1 MEITKF
7 VDRLDEFRLLE
18 ERWKKGE
25 AEFIIIYGRRRIGK
39 TELIKQFMR
48 DKKGLYFLGRLESR
62 KDQLDRFSYML
73 SSFFSDPV
81 LSKSPLTSWDAI
93 FEYISGKEKHF
104 ILAFDE
110 FPYIVKT
117 SPEILSILQDYWDN
131 KLKKSKIFLIVCGSS
146 ISMMEK
152 QLFSY
157 STPLYGRRTLDIK
170 LSPIRFKDIKGF
182 LPETMKIEDMIKIYS
197 ILGGTPAYLLEFEK
211 NLDHTINKI
220 LSKQSFLFR
229 EPEFILREEV
239 VEPRYYFSILH
250 AISIGRNKVGEIITQ
265 TGLEK
270 GLVGKYLN
278 TLIDLDL
285 VRRRLPITASWK
297 SRKGLYEIKDNY
309 FNFWFRFI
317 YPNLEYIETNPEYI
331 HGLIKKELN
340 AFIGRVFE
348 EICREFLVES
358 KPHAK
363 IGGWWHRDNEI
374 DIVVLDEN
382 KREASF
388 FECKWSNLSY
398 SQSLKILNTLI
409 EKSRDLQW
417 YNDSRIENYGLFGK
431 KIEDKDRLRDKGF
444 QVYDLQDFFSKKNL
458 NKKIS

>member
-7 VDRLDEFRLLE
+7 VDRIGEIKTLE
-18 ERWKKGE
+18 ERWSRGK
-25 AEFIIIYGRRRIGK
+25 AEFIVIYGRRRIGK

-48 DKKGLYFLGRLESR
+48 DKKGLYFLGRLESK

-73 SSFFSDPV
+73 SRFFSDPV
-81 LSKSPLTSWDAI
+81 LSKSPLTSWEAV
-93 FEYISGKEKHF
+93 FEYISNKEKHF
-104 ILAFDE
+104 ILALDE

-131 KLKKSKIFLIVCGSS
+131 KLKESKIFLIICGSS

-170 LSPIRFKDIKGF
+170 LSSIRFRDIRGF
-182 LPETMKIEDMIKIYS
+182 LPETISIEDMIKIYS
-197 ILGGTPAYLLEFEK
+197 ILGGTPAYLLEFER
-211 NLDHTINKI
+211 NLDYTLSKI
-220 LSKQSFLFR
+220 LSKQSFLLR
-229 EPEFILREEV
+229 EPEFILREEI

-250 AISIGRNKVGEIITQ
+250 AISIGRNSIGEIITQ

-270 GLVGKYLN
+270 GLVGKYLS

-285 VRRRLPITASWK
+285 VRRILPITASWK
-297 SRKGLYEIKDNY
+297 SRKGLYEIRNNY

-317 YPNLEYIETNPEYI
+317 YPNLEYIETNPKYVRD
-331 HGLIKKELN
+331 LIKKELN

-348 EICREFLVES
+348 EICREFLMES
-358 KPHAK
+358 KPGAR
-363 IGGWWHRDNEI
+363 IGKWWYKDNEI
-374 DIVVLDEN
+374 DIVALDEN
-382 KREASF
+382 KRESFF

-398 SQSLKILNTLI
+398 SQSLKILNTLM
-409 EKSRDLQW
+409 EKSRDVRW
-417 YNDSRIENYGLFGK
+417 YNDSRVETYGLFGK
-431 KIEDKDRLRDKGF
+431 KIEDKERLREEGF
-444 QVYDLQDFFSKKNL
+444 QVYDLQDLLNNGIKNH
-458 NKKIS
+458 